1 MCRMAAYMG
10 EPIRLDRFLL
20 DPPHGLIEQ
29 AHAPRETISA
39 TVNADGFGVGW
50 YDDAGA
56 PAAYRTLLPAWADPN
71 LPALGRS
78 LTRSVWLANVRSATD
93 PLSSGFANTQPFHDD
108 RLMFLHN
115 GFVAGFGNGLRSRLR
130 AWFRSEIESGIQGTT
145 DSEYLFAALR
155 QSVHEAPDRALA
167 DHLRWLVEHVTAHGV
182 CEEALLNFIVCDG
195 VHMTA
200 LRHAVGA
207 SCPTLYVRPGG
218 GDWPGHV
225 VASEPL
231 TEDGAWQA
239 IPPHHVATLVV
250 GREPVVESL

>member
-1 MCRMAAYMG
+1 MCRMAAYIG
-10 EPIRLDRFLL
+10 APLRLDRFLL
-20 DPPHGLIEQ
+20 QPPHGLIEQ

-50 YDDAGA
+50 YDDAGV
-56 PAAYRTLLPAWADPN
+56 PAVYRTLLPAWADPN

-78 LTRSVWLANVRSATD
+78 LTRSVWLANARSATD

-115 GFVAGFGNGLRSRLR
+115 GFVAGFGDGLRSRLR
-130 AWFRSEIESGIQGTT
+130 AWFRSEVESGIQGTT

-155 QSVHEAPDRALA
+155 QSIEEAPERPLA
-167 DHLRWLVEHVTAHGV
+167 DHLRWLAEHVTAHGDV
-182 CEEALLNFIVCDG
+182 EEALLNFIVCDG
-195 VHMTA
+195 TRMVA

-207 SCPTLYVRPGG
+207 GCPTLYLRTRG
-218 GDWPGHV
+218 GDWSGDV

-231 TEDGAWQA
+231 TEDDAWQA
-239 IPPHHVATLVV
+239 VPPHHVVTVIPY
-250 GREPVVESL
+250 RDPVIESL